1 MDAKDFVPIL
11 ISLLA
16 LAFSVLGLATDTRG
30 LAVIVRGAA
39 LDPEQRTYSLHVSM
53 VNTGTQD
60 IMFFAPDVSATEK
73 PEDAECPLEDITPG
87 IHAPRLDD
95 SITVDAGSIVNHT
108 FEFAL
113 QSMRQGAW
121 TICIE
126 GIVAD
131 FVGNSD
137 DVRFKSGAFRAIQ
150 ENGVWEVV
158 PDRLDTEP
166 KTLVERELKLR
177 SFPALF

>member
-1 MDAKDFVPIL
+1 MAAKDLFPIL

-16 LAFSVLGLATDTRG
+16 LGLSVLGVATDTRG
-30 LAVIVRGAA
+30 LAVIVRGAD
-39 LDPEQRTYSLHVSM
+39 LDPELRTYSLHVSM
-53 VNTGTQD
+53 INTGTQD

-95 SITVDAGSIVNHT
+95 SIAVDAGAIVNHT

-113 QSMRQGAW
+113 QNMRQGTWA
-121 TICIE
+121 ICID

-137 DVRFKSGAFRAIQ
+137 EVRFKSGAFRAIQ
-150 ENGVWEVV
+150 EDGVWEVV
-158 PDRLDTEP
+158 SDRLNTDP

-177 SFPALF
+177 SFPTLF

>member
-1 MDAKDFVPIL
+1 MTTKDFIPIL

-16 LAFSVLGLATDTRG
+16 LAFSILGLATDTRG
-30 LAVIVRGAA
+30 LAVVVRGGA
-39 LDPEQRTYSLHVSM
+39 LDPELRSYSLHVSM
-53 VNTGTQD
+53 INTGTQD
-60 IMFFAPDVSATEK
+60 IIFFAPDFSATKK
-73 PEDAECPLEDITPG
+73 PEDSECPLEDITPS
-87 IHAPRLDD
+87 IHSSRLDD
-95 SITVDAGSIVNHT
+95 SITVNAGAIVNHT

-113 QSMRQGAW
+113 QSMRQGVW
-121 TICIE
+121 TICID

-137 DVRFKSGAFRAIQ
+137 EVRFKSGVFRAIQ

-158 PDRLDTEP
+158 LDRLDTNP
-166 KTLVERELKLR
+166 STLVERELKLR